1 MNNSLVSAAPLF
13 LMAEA
18 IGAAP
23 GSESARLLES
33 PLSTANLVNTA
44 LGLVLVVGLMLALAW
59 LVRRFV
65 QVPGAGKGL
74 VQVLGGV
81 SLGSREKAVLVRVEG
96 HRLLLGVAPGRVQ
109 TLLVLDDGQEQTVP
123 FADQLSRVAQA
134 GAARVPG
141 AGDAS

>member
-23 GSESARLLES
+23 GGDSARLVES

-44 LGLVLVVGLMLALAW
+44 LGLVVVLGLMLALAW

-65 QVPGAGKGL
+65 QVPGGGKGL

-81 SLGSREKAVLVRVEG
+81 SLGSREKAVLVRVDG
-96 HRLLLGVAPGRVQ
+96 RRLLLGVAPGRVQ
-109 TLLVLDDGQEQTVP
+109 TLMVLDHRAETDDT
-123 FADQLSRVAQA
+123 FADQLSRVEQA
-134 GAARVPG
+134 GGDVGPG
-141 AGDAS
+141 AGGRS

>member
-1 MNNSLVSAAPLF
+1 
-13 LMAEA
+13 
-18 IGAAP
+18 
-23 GSESARLLES
+23 
-33 PLSTANLVNTA
+33 
-44 LGLVLVVGLMLALAW
+44 MLALAW